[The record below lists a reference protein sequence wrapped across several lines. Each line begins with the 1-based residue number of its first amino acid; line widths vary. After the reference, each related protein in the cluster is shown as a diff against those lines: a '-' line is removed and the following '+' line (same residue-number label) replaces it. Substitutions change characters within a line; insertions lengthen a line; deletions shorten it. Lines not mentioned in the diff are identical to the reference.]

1 MDAEQLRH
9 EYAHFEQ
16 RLQELLAAH
25 QRLRTALAREQAE
38 KKALQTHIA
47 DLKAQLQGFQNQAK
61 LSKIVTMEAT
71 GSRETAVLQQ
81 QIDACLQ
88 EIDRCLAYLRT

>member
-1 MDAEQLRH
+1 MDAEQLRS
-9 EYAHFEQ
+9 EYARFEQ
-16 RLQELLAAH
+16 RLQQLLAAH
-25 QRLRTALAREQAE
+25 RQLQAALAREQRE

-47 DLKAQLQGFQNQAK
+47 ELKAQLRGFQNQAK